1 MHLMAARTNVT
12 VRLSPSESDNIKRLA
27 AGQGVSVSEY
37 LRRAALGAK
46 PTAAASASVDPA
58 IAQRLADLLARIEA
72 VTETDSQGRT
82 EVLALLNKAGAGFNS
97 LLTRYQ
103 AAAPKA

>member
-1 MHLMAARTNVT
+1 MAARTNVT
-12 VRLSPSESDNIKRLA
+12 VRLNADENTTIKRNA

-46 PTAAASASVDPA
+46 PSAAASTSVDPA
-58 IAQRLADLLARIEA
+58 IAQRLADLLDRIEA
-72 VTETDSQGRT
+72 ATETDSQGRA
-82 EVLALLNKAGAGFNS
+82 EALALISKAGNGFAS